1 MSWIRRLSIA
11 QKIYTL
17 VALAVVAIAAVG
29 GAGLW
34 SSSRLGSTT
43 VDVGRT
49 QLPAVRNMT
58 LCDMMHDGMLACVY
72 RAMLVGSEGDPEQ
85 IAAAVAETADFAANF
100 RRYSDALDKLDLQ
113 PDTRAAIEAAKP
125 DIKEY
130 VEGCTAL
137 VTLCAKGE
145 VKQAREQLPAVQAV
159 YDRLETSLGALGE
172 RIETDADAAV
182 AQSEQ
187 VASTSTWIA
196 WAALGLGGA
205 ISLWFGMRIA
215 RGIVEPLNS
224 AVKVLESGDM
234 AALSCVDCND
244 EIGRMAKAVTE
255 TVGRMEESA
264 TEMAAQRRTI
274 EDSARDMERTAREA
288 QEAAA
293 RAEALASE
301 AARVAAM
308 VENAPTA
315 MMYADSD
322 MNLVYFNPEAESALG
337 RLGADFAPARLKG
350 QPLSRFFRDPRANLG
365 FLTNEA
371 NLPVCTQVQFGEETI
386 DLCLCAIHD
395 NNARRVGTLV
405 NWRVITEQLKAEA
418 TAKELQKRELEQ
430 AQQLQDKVERMLAI
444 VDSISR
450 GDLTAKV
457 DVTGTDA
464 IGRMGQG
471 LAHLLEDLRG
481 SMLRIRGSA
490 EQLAKASASLTS
502 TSVKMNT
509 EAQQAATQVQ
519 VVATSASKVA
529 ASMTTVSDST
539 AGMTS
544 AISEIAR
551 SSSAAAKVA
560 RSAVE
565 TVESTNATVGE
576 LDRSSEE
583 IGAILKTI
591 TTIAQQTNLLALNA
605 TIEAARAGEAGRGF
619 AVVANEVKELAKAT
633 AKATTDI
640 SGKITAMQSGSRGA
654 VEAITRI
661 GGIIRE
667 IDSLQT
673 TIAAAV
679 EEQTAATHEITQN
692 VKGASTST
700 LDITDNMSRV
710 ATAAREASTGASE
723 TLTVSSDVSRMADE
737 LMAAV
742 GQFRL

>member
-17 VALAVVAIAAVG
+17 VALGLVAIAAVG

-34 SSSRLGSTT
+34 STSRLGSTT
-43 VDVGRT
+43 IDVGRT

-72 RAMLVGSEGDPEQ
+72 RAMLVGQDGDREQ
-85 IAAAVAETADFAANF
+85 IASAVAETADFAANF
-100 RRYSDALDKLDLQ
+100 RRYSDALDDLELK
-113 PDTRAAIEAAKP
+113 PETRQAIENVKP

-137 VTLCAKGE
+137 VGLCAKGQ
-145 VKQAREQLPAVQAV
+145 VKEAREQLPAVQQV
-159 YDRLETSLGALGE
+159 YDRLETSLGELGE
-172 RIETDADAAV
+172 RIETDADTAV

-187 VASTSTWIA
+187 IASTSTWIA
-196 WAALGLGGA
+196 WSVLALGAAL
-205 ISLWFGMRIA
+205 SLFLGMRIA
-215 RGIVEPLNS
+215 RLIVDPLNS

-255 TVGRMEESA
+255 TVGRMEASA
-264 TEMAAQRRTI
+264 TEMAAQKRTI
-274 EDSARDMERTAREA
+274 EQSVKEMERTAHEA
-288 QEAAA
+288 HATAEK
-293 RAEALASE
+293 AEALAAE

-322 MNLVYFNPEAESALG
+322 MQLVYFNPESEAALG
-337 RLGADFAPARLKG
+337 KLGADFAPARLKG

-365 FLTNEA
+365 FLTDES
-371 NLPVCTQVQFGEETI
+371 NLPVCTQVQFGDETI

-395 NNARRVGTLV
+395 NNAKRVGTLV
-405 NWRVITEQLKAEA
+405 NWRIITEQLKAEA

-430 AQQLQDKVERMLAI
+430 AQQLQDKVERMLAT
-444 VDSISR
+444 VDAISR

-471 LAHLLEDLRG
+471 LARLLEDLRG
-481 SMLRIRGSA
+481 SMLRIRTSA
-490 EQLAKASASLTS
+490 EQLSKASDSLTT

-509 EAQQAATQVQ
+509 EAQQAANQVQ

-529 ASMTTVSDST
+529 ESMTTVSDST

-560 RSAVE
+560 RTAVE
-565 TVESTNATVGE
+565 TADSTNATVGD

-679 EEQTAATHEITQN
+679 EQQTAATHEITQN
-692 VKGASTST
+692 VQGASAST
-700 LDITDNMSRV
+700 TDITANMSQV
-710 ATAAREASTGASE
+710 ASAAREASTGASE
-723 TLTVSSDVSRMADE
+723 TLKVSSEVSRMADE